1 MVRSRK
7 KSGIGLFAL
16 LFVWMVCDSSIAF
29 AEAQRVLL
37 RDVTSITLNR
47 GVYTNGRR
55 SAPVPQLQCTGGTA
69 NGKYAPKTV
78 QCYNRGFDGV
88 DVQWEC
94 KADMPLDFQ
103 FGKISVSCEGYEYP
117 NDPYILANSCGLE
130 YELDYSASGTKK
142 GAYGKPSAP
151 YHEEQGIGFAKVVY
165 FFIACFIIYLI
176 YTSLTAPREGA
187 EGDRRRQGGG
197 FDHGPGHPPGG
208 APPPGWRAPPPSAP
222 PPYDESWSSK
232 TGGTSNTAGAG
243 AANAGGTGGPGF
255 FTGETSI

>member
-7 KSGIGLFAL
+7 KNGVGLFVL

-47 GVYTNGRR
+47 GVYTSGRR

-69 NGKYAPKTV
+69 NGKYSPKTV

-130 YELDYSASGTKK
+130 YELDYSAK
-142 GAYGKPSAP
+142 GNRIS
-151 YHEEQGIGFAKVVY
+151 IAKVVY

-176 YTSLTAPREGA
+176 YLALTAPREGD
-187 EGDRRRQGGG
+187 EEDRRRQGGG
-197 FDHGPGHPPGG
+197 
-208 APPPGWRAPPPSAP
+208 WRARRKYSI
-222 PPYDESWSSK
+222 STSSGCFGGCRSSSSSSSG
-232 TGGTSNTAGAG
+232 THTSSGYGGTSRR
-243 AANAGGTGGPGF
+243 
-255 FTGETSI
+255 